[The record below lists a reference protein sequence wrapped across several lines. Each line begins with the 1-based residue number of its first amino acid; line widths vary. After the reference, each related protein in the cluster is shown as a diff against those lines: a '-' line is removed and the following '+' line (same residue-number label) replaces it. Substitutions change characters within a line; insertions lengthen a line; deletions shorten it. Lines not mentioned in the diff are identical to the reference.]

1 MVFALVLGSTNSFVP
16 RFAKVALLLLKLS
29 LVYSCCLFVELL
41 FCEING
47 FCLVGHR
54 KARFRMNF
62 PFLKDSEFVRATD
75 EKEIPMRHSRLGRTL
90 SQYVLKTKGMQLQPP
105 YSCAGALFLVANA
118 TLRQIICIICYAGA
132 LFRNTTTGRGRNSA
146 IPSRDRRWID
156 GQSVGRRS
164 LVVHIEY

>member
-1 MVFALVLGSTNSFVP
+1 MFALVLGSTNSFVP

-29 LVYSCCLFVELL
+29 LVYSCCFFVELRDQWLL
-41 FCEING
+41 FGRSPKSEISNE
-47 FCLVGHR
+47 LSISQ
-54 KARFRMNF
+54 
-62 PFLKDSEFVRATD
+62 DSEFVRATD

-156 GQSVGRRS
+156 GQSVGRWS
-164 LVVHIEY
+164 FTLSIN